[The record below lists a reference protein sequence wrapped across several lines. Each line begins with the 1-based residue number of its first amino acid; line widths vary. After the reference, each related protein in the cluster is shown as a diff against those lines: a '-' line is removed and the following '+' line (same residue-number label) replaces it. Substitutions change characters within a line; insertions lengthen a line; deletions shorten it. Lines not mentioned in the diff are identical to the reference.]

1 MSLGDRIR
9 EKRKAKGMSG
19 QQLGDVFG
27 ISRSSV
33 SDWERGAT
41 RPDADKFVRLAQ
53 ALDTTVEYLLENSDG
68 KPVVITQSPP
78 SIKHT
83 ITDRNVAGTDQPA
96 GKLPVISWAQAGE
109 WGEKL
114 NAKDLGDSVEWVTSP
129 YPGEFVLRVVG
140 DSMYNPGG
148 DLSFRDGDLI
158 SVSTQREVAHKK
170 LVVVQRRGE
179 SVPTFKQYLVE
190 NDGSVL
196 LHALNPSWPNK
207 YLPYDADCRVV
218 GVVTGQWREH

>member
-1 MSLGDRIR
+1 MTLGARIR
-9 EKRKAKGMSG
+9 EKRKERGWSG

-41 RPDADKFVRLAQ
+41 RPDPDKLVRLAE
-53 ALDTTVEYLLENSDG
+53 ALHTSVEYLLESTES
-68 KPVVITQSPP
+68 KPVVITPSVQSGEH
-78 SIKHT
+78 KVA
-83 ITDRNVAGTDQPA
+83 DRNVTGVEQPA
-96 GKLPVISWAQAGE
+96 GALPVISWAQAGQ
-109 WGEKL
+109 WGDKL
-114 NAKDLGDSVEWVTSP
+114 TVADLREGTEWVTSP
-129 YPGEFVLRVVG
+129 YAGEFVLRVVG
-140 DSMYNPGG
+140 ESMYHPGG

-158 SVSTQREVAHKK
+158 SVSTAREVAHKK
-170 LVVVQRRGE
+170 LVIVQRRGE
-179 SVPTFKQYLVE
+179 TVPTFKQYLVE

-207 YLPYDADCRVV
+207 YLPFDDQCRVV

>member
-41 RPDADKFVRLAQ
+41 RPDQTKLVRLAQ

-68 KPVVITQSPP
+68 KPAVITQSPEP
-78 SIKHT
+78 LKHT
-83 ITDRNVAGTDQPA
+83 ITDRNITGADLPA
-96 GKLPVISWAQAGE
+96 GKLPVITWAQAGE
-109 WGEKL
+109 WGDKL

-158 SVSTQREVAHKK
+158 SVSATRDVVHKK

-207 YLPYDADCRVV
+207 YLPFDDQCRVV

>member
-1 MSLGDRIR
+1 MALGDRIR
-9 EKRKAKGMSG
+9 EKRKAKGWSG

-41 RPDADKFVRLAQ
+41 RPDPDKLVRLAQ
-53 ALDTTVEYLLENSDG
+53 ALDTSVEYLLENNAG
-68 KPVVITQSPP
+68 KQPVIPESARSAARTV
-78 SIKHT
+78 
-83 ITDRNVAGTDQPA
+83 TDQNVAGTDQPA

-114 NAKDLGDSVEWVTSP
+114 NAKDLRESVEWVTSP

-140 DSMYNPGG
+140 ESMYNPGG

-158 SVSTQREVAHKK
+158 SVSTQREVEHRK
-170 LVVVQRRGE
+170 LVIVQRRGE
-179 SVPTFKQYLVE
+179 PVPTFKQYLIE

-207 YLPYDADCRVV
+207 YLPFDEHCTLV